1 MYTFVPMVFFDSFK
15 TKLFANL
22 TTEYPNKSFQCCFID
37 IEHFFSKLVIKF
49 YTRFKSN
56 SCDYQTS
63 FLGKGC
69 SLYFFFWRGGGVIIA
84 LGLKIKSLF
93 FNPIDRFTILH
104 PYI

>member
-63 FLGKGC
+63 FLGKGFF
-69 SLYFFFWRGGGVIIA
+69 LYFFFWRGGGRNNSFRIKN
-84 LGLKIKSLF
+84 KISLF
-93 FNPIDRFTILH
+93 
-104 PYI
+104 